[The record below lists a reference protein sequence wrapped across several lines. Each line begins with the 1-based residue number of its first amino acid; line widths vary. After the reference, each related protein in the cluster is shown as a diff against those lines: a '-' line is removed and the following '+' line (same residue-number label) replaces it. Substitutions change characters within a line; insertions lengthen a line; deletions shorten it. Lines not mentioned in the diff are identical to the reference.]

1 MNSYG
6 VVLVSDNNMDDLLAQ
21 LKTEFEP
28 KPDAKSKAKSKVN
41 RSPASKPQPPQNSAS
56 QASIVQMLDELSK
69 EIQSG
74 RLRPDRESNKDS
86 TASKQ
91 EVRNSAPERD
101 RALKDTALHDAKL
114 VPWDKAYPEGNRLNA
129 LIDAEYQKQA
139 EKREAK
145 LAEIERQKQ
154 ARIEEQKRRERELIE
169 AQKRE
174 ELRERRRKE
183 ALKEKARQWLKNLN
197 PRSEEGQ
204 WFEEFS
210 YSYEDKLQAAIDYLE
225 AMRETGL

>member
-1 MNSYG
+1 
-6 VVLVSDNNMDDLLAQ
+6 MDDLLAQ
-21 LKTEFEP
+21 LKSEFEP
-28 KPDAKSKAKSKVN
+28 KPNAKQKAN
-41 RSPASKPQPPQNSAS
+41 RSSSTPKSRSPQNSGS
-56 QASIVQMLDELSK
+56 QPSMEQMLDELRK
-69 EIQSG
+69 ELESG
-74 RLRPDRESNKDS
+74 RGRPNNKSQPQNDDIPKPNAVD
-86 TASKQ
+86 ASKQ
-91 EVRNSAPERD
+91 RD
-101 RALKDTALHDAKL
+101 
-114 VPWDKAYPEGNRLNA
+114 RLNA
-129 LIDAEYQKQA
+129 LIDAEYQKQVR
-139 EKREAK
+139 KREAK

-169 AQKRE
+169 AQRRE

-183 ALKEKARQWLKNLN
+183 AMQEKARQWLKNLN

>member
-1 MNSYG
+1 
-6 VVLVSDNNMDDLLAQ
+6 MDDLLAQ

-41 RSPASKPQPPQNSAS
+41 RSPAPKPQPPQNSTS
-56 QASIVQMLDELSK
+56 QASIAQMLDELSK

-91 EVRNSAPERD
+91 VVKNSAKQRD
-101 RALKDTALHDAKL
+101 
-114 VPWDKAYPEGNRLNA
+114 RLNA

-139 EKREAK
+139 QLREAK

-154 ARIEEQKRRERELIE
+154 TRIEEQKRRERELIE

-225 AMRETGL
+225 AMRESGL

>member
-1 MNSYG
+1 M
-6 VVLVSDNNMDDLLAQ
+6 DNLLAE

-28 KPDAKSKAKSKVN
+28 SSQGSNRNRAVEKS
-41 RSPASKPQPPQNSAS
+41 PPPQSTDSRTLA
-56 QASIVQMLDELSK
+56 QMLDELSK

-74 RLRPDRESNKDS
+74 RLRPDRESDRDS

-91 EVRNSAPERD
+91 EVRNSAKQR
-101 RALKDTALHDAKL
+101 
-114 VPWDKAYPEGNRLNA
+114 NRLNTS
-129 LIDAEYQKQA
+129 IDAEYRKQA
-139 EKREAK
+139 QKREAK
-145 LAEIERQKQ
+145 LAEIKRQQQ
-154 ARIEEQKRRERELIE
+154 ARVEEQKRRERELVE

-183 ALKEKARQWLKNLN
+183 AMREKAQQWLKNLN

-225 AMRETGL
+225 AMRETGLNHQDT